1 MKKVYGDILKVV
13 VICAIIAFVC
23 VELALIPSFFSANN
37 AGKSKLNNS
46 KATISSGEELND
58 MQGWGVIFDS
68 VSGTLSKVAAAIL
81 LLFCIGAAGVIVLY
95 VILYFISWKLFDK
108 SENKNKVIT
117 SLVLMC
123 IACFIQIIIIFEIS
137 QINISSF
144 NLTLFIADISE
155 IISVLLTLII
165 LFLNRSKIKEV
176 CTKNNI
182 AGSN

>member
-117 SLVLMC
+117 SLVLTC

-144 NLTLFIADISE
+144 SLTLFIADISE
-155 IISVLLTLII
+155 IVSVLLTLII

-176 CTKNNI
+176 CTKNSI

>member
-117 SLVLMC
+117 SFVLTG
-123 IACFIQIIIIFEIS
+123 IACIIQIIIIFEIT
-137 QINISSF
+137 QINMSSF
-144 NLTLFIADISE
+144 NVSFFIADISE
-155 IISVLLTLII
+155 IISVVMTLII
-165 LFLNRSKIKEV
+165 LFLNRNKIKEECANV
-176 CTKNNI
+176 TV
-182 AGSN
+182 